1 MDTLQLKLFI
11 SLTKTLNFTKT
22 ANEFYVTQPTV
33 SNYIKSLEGSIG
45 VKLLNRD
52 SRSVSLTPEGI
63 EFIGYANQILSLQ
76 TDAQNRLKNMA
87 EGRRGF
93 LKIAMLSSAVDI
105 FSECLAEFNS
115 ENRNVQINVNIIE
128 GIEMT
133 TAIAQGTYDIY
144 FAHSHMLQQSENIET
159 ILYEISNLH
168 LFVHKD
174 IVDTIDLNDWKTLQ
188 KHHFV
193 SAPESDFTL
202 SSKINSICAHRG
214 IVPDVINYYNRAG
227 VILLAVN
234 SGVGM
239 AILPERILEYYRFPN
254 VVALPIEGD
263 DCKIS
268 SLIAWSKTNGN
279 PDIRKFLSLKALDKY
294 KNQGNISSLA

>member
-1 MDTLQLKLFI
+1 MDTLQLKLFV

-33 SNYIKSLEGSIG
+33 SNYIKSLESSIG

-76 TDAQNRLKNMA
+76 MDAENRLKNMA

-93 LKIAMLSSAVDI
+93 LKIAMLSSAVEI
-105 FSECLAEFNS
+105 FSECLAEFNR
-115 ENRNVQINVNIIE
+115 ENRNVQINVDLIE

-133 TAIAQGTYDIY
+133 TAVAQQTYDIY
-144 FAHSHMLQQSENIET
+144 FALEHMLQQSDSVEYITN
-159 ILYEISNLH
+159 EISNLH

-174 IVDTIDLNDWKTLQ
+174 MAPDIDMNNWKTLQ
-188 KHHFV
+188 KYHFC
-193 SAPESDFTL
+193 SATDSEFTL
-202 SSKINSICAHRG
+202 SSKINTICANRG
-214 IVPDVINYYNRAG
+214 IQPDIINYYNRAG
-227 VILLAVN
+227 TILLAVN

-239 AILPERILEYYRFPN
+239 AILPERLQDYFQFPN
-254 VVALPIEGD
+254 VVSLPIEGED
-263 DCKIS
+263 AKITS
-268 SLIAWSKTNGN
+268 VVAWNKTNTN
-279 PDIRKFLSLKALDKY
+279 PDIRKFVELEAIKKY
-294 KNQGNISSLA
+294 KNSL